1 MSEKESVTS
10 EVSTESVAEAPA
22 PESASSE
29 SLASE
34 APASDSMPGW
44 GRRVGLFLT
53 AQTISMFGS
62 FLVQY
67 AIMWHLTLTTKS
79 GLVLALAAIFG
90 FLPQAIVSIFA
101 GVWADRVN
109 RKMMIIVADASI
121 ALSTL
126 GLAFL
131 MLSGVD
137 DLWLIFLVMGVR
149 SVGAGIQMPAVSAL
163 IPQIVPSDKLMRVNG
178 INSSI
183 QSAMGLLAPV
193 AAAAVYANMSLV
205 PIFFIDV
212 VTAVIGI
219 SLFAFIPVPSL
230 ERVNAADKPT
240 YFADLKDGM
249 NYIFTHDLVRWVMG
263 IFAVV
268 FLLAVA
274 PSNLSPLLIA
284 RNFGSEVW
292 MLTVAEILFSVGMA
306 LGGVLLATFAA
317 KVNKISLIIGTSVAF
332 GFLSMAMGFAPNIY
346 VFYVLFF
353 IIGLIVPS
361 FFTSAMTTLQET
373 VEPERQG
380 RVFGFVGIVISVAM
394 PIGMSVLGPLADVFA
409 VENLLVA
416 SGLTM
421 IIAVS
426 LAVLLPAGRRAVAA
440 ARASSEE
447 PKSEQT
453 QEDQPA
459 G

>member
-1 MSEKESVTS
+1 MSENE
-10 EVSTESVAEAPA
+10 
-22 PESASSE
+22 
-29 SLASE
+29 L
-34 APASDSMPGW
+34 MPGW
-44 GRRVGLFLT
+44 ARRVGLFLT
-53 AQTISMFGS
+53 AQTISVFGS

-79 GLVLALAAIFG
+79 GVVLALAAIFG

-109 RKMMIIVADASI
+109 RKIMIITADASI
-121 ALSTL
+121 ALATL

-131 MLSGVD
+131 MLSGIS
-137 DLWLIFLVMGVR
+137 DLWLIFLVMAVR
-149 SVGAGIQMPAVSAL
+149 SVGAGVQMPAVSAV
-163 IPQIVPSDKLMRVNG
+163 IPQIVPADKLMRING

-183 QSAMGLLAPV
+183 QSVIGLLAPV
-193 AAAAVYANMSLV
+193 AAAAVYANMSIV

-212 VTAVIGI
+212 VTAIIGI
-219 SLFAFIPVPSL
+219 SIFSFIRVPSL
-230 ERVNAADKPT
+230 ERVSAEDKPS

-274 PSNLSPLLIA
+274 PSNLSPLFIA

-292 MLTVAEILFSVGMA
+292 KLTVAEVLFSIGMA
-306 LGGVLLATFAA
+306 LGGVALATFAS
-317 KVNKISLIIGTSVAF
+317 KVNKISLIIATSISF
-332 GFLSMAMGFAPNIY
+332 GFLSIAMGLSANLI
-346 VFYVLFF
+346 VFYALFF
-353 IIGLIVPS
+353 VIGLIVPS

-394 PIGMSVLGPLADVFA
+394 PIGMSVLGPLADVFP

-416 SGLTM
+416 SGVAM
-421 IIAVS
+421 IIAVG
-426 LAVLLPAGRRAVAA
+426 LAVSLPAGRRAVAA
-440 ARASSEE
+440 ARASSQV
-447 PKSEQT
+447 SLQT
-453 QEDQPA
+453 PADQPVD
-459 G
+459 